1 MQGRTWLKGLAGAA
15 ILWSSALAGAQVVG
29 SINGSAAGV
38 LAFHQDSRSAFL
50 RHQVGQGG
58 AERALVSRALA
69 FSTTTDLQRLAE
81 LGVVAPD
88 WAQQLPH
95 HAAPTIS
102 PVVFIVREGNPRGV
116 HEWADLVR
124 RDVALVLSNP
134 KHCNTGRYAYF
145 GAWGSV
151 LDAGGSAA
159 QAEDFVAALFGR
171 AQLVARSER
180 EAVGA
185 FAAGGAGDVLV
196 AFESEIPAIRARA
209 GAQALQVVYPSVS
222 VAAENAVAS
231 SSNNA
236 ETGRLAKDYLD
247 YLYSDEAQEIA
258 ARHYLRPRSA
268 AVLARHADRYQALR
282 LFSVQQYFGSL
293 ERASQ
298 EHFADGGR
306 FDQLYAPRSE
316 QWAARAKERAA
327 AL

>member
-1 MQGRTWLKGLAGAA
+1 MRGRAWLKGVMAAAIVSAGA
-15 ILWSSALAGAQVVG
+15 LASAQVVG
-29 SINGSAAGV
+29 SVNGSALGAM
-38 LAFHQDSRSAFL
+38 AFHEDSRSAFL
-50 RHQVGQGG
+50 QHQAGQGD
-58 AERALVSRALA
+58 ADLALASRALA
-69 FSTTTDLQRLAE
+69 FSTTTNVQRLAE
-81 LGVVAPD
+81 LGVVAAD

-102 PVVFIVREGNPRGV
+102 PVVFIVRAGNPRGV
-116 HEWADLVR
+116 HDWADLVR

-159 QAEDFVAALFGR
+159 QAEDFVAALFGQ

-180 EAVGA
+180 EAVSA

-196 AFESEIPAIRARA
+196 AFESEIPAIRARS
-209 GAQALQVVYPSVS
+209 GAQALQVVYPPVS
-222 VAAENAVAS
+222 VAAENAVAL
-231 SSNNA
+231 SSNDA
-236 ETGRLAKDYLD
+236 GASRLAKAYLD

-268 AVLARHADRYQALR
+268 AVLARHADRYQALK
-282 LFSVQQYFGSL
+282 LFSVQQHFGSL
-293 ERASQ
+293 ERASR